1 MLKLNIAV
9 GSSGISKMHLAGRV
23 SLVLDGFL
31 SAIAQDVSADE
42 RCLMGISV

>member
-9 GSSGISKMHLAGRV
+9 GSSGISKTHLADRV

-42 RCLMGISV
+42 RGLMVISL